1 MNDETKRPPDPGRYE
16 EESDQGRIL
25 AALSY
30 VPFLCF
36 LPYFLAPGDEFA
48 RHHARQGFLL
58 LVLLIVL
65 GIALRVIEWAVSGLP
80 VLGLIVITLARLS
93 FGLSLLGLAV
103 VGALKALVGER
114 FTMPGLDRI
123 SSRIPL

>member
-1 MNDETKRPPDPGRYE
+1 LNDEMKRPLDPNAYPDE
-16 EESDQGRIL
+16 TDQGRVL

-65 GIALRVIEWAVSGLP
+65 GVALRVIEWALAGLP
-80 VLGLIVITLARLS
+80 VLGVIVITLARLS
-93 FGLSLLGLAV
+93 FGLTLLGLAV

-114 FTMPGLDRI
+114 FSLPGLDRI
-123 SSRIPL
+123 SNRVPL